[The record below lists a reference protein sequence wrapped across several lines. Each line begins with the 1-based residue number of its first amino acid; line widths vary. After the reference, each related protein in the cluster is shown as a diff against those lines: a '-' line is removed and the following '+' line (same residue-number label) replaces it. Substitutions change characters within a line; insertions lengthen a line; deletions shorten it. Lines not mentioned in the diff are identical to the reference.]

1 MGILIMGH
9 YIFGASNLLET
20 ATPTHNDDHHQP
32 KTKSAHR
39 CRQIIIVFNLH
50 WNGLMIPIPQ
60 YWLLVMSPL
69 CHYEKVIVYP
79 WHMDEI
85 FVKSSTIKTPF
96 HPGDESLWKWT
107 KCSHP
112 GIFFHN
118 FQWPYYSMNLGL
130 KQMCLE
136 IIYGPI
142 GPYDSDHI
150 WNHLTWPW
158 HIAAPASCAAPRHA
172 GAVAGTALGHPDSW
186 QDGTV
191 EMLFFSP

>member
-1 MGILIMGH
+1 MFICSIVEHSWYMVCRHPSHNGNPYNGTLQFWRLKP
-9 YIFGASNLLET
+9 FGNSN
-20 ATPTHNDDHHQP
+20 ANAPADDHHQP

-118 FQWPYYSMNLGL
+118 FQWPNYSMNIGL
-130 KQMCLE
+130 MCLE
-136 IIYGPI
+136 IIWQCVKTLY
-142 GPYDSDHI
+142 
-150 WNHLTWPW
+150 PW
-158 HIAAPASCAAPRHA
+158 WTSK
-172 GAVAGTALGHPDSW
+172 
-186 QDGTV
+186 
-191 EMLFFSP
+191 